1 MRTLHALE
9 KHPNRRGQAK
19 TDVVGD
25 LLLIFLKGKVIFWP
39 VLGKRSVY

>member
-9 KHPNRRGQAK
+9 KHPNRRGKAK
-19 TDVVGD
+19 TDVIGG
-25 LLLIFLKGKVIFWP
+25 LLSIFLKRKVIFWP